1 MKAFIYPPNKPRY
14 ETEITSFKQ
23 LQEAVGG
30 YVEIVRIEN
39 DSTKVLAVNED
50 GQALDLPPNKQFPL
64 PTPEKAVAFPDG
76 VTVIGAQLPYIL
88 GTVVIL
94 PSDWHEQLD

>member
-1 MKAFIYPPNKPRY
+1 MKAIICPPDKPRY
-14 ETEITSFKQ
+14 EKAITSFSQ

-30 YVEIVRIEN
+30 YVEIVRVEN
-39 DSTKVLAVNED
+39 DPTKVLAVNED
-50 GQALDLPPNKQFPL
+50 GQALELPPNKQFPTPPIPL
-64 PTPEKAVAFPDG
+64 INTPEGAI
-76 VTVIGAQLPYIL
+76 TIGAQLPYIL